1 MKNLKSRRFLYVV
14 LSVAVLI
21 LNALPIIIFRDDVA
35 ITEYSIVS
43 IAFAICSVV
52 YAVIAFILKDKGNL
66 FVAGKYWFY
75 RVLSLTFSE
84 NESHAED
91 EEYKK
96 EFELSAFI
104 YCITIPTYITFAF
117 FADGFYSAL
126 SQALGWT
133 IFRQIAII
141 IVVIIPPIIKRIRE
155 KKQQRIK
162 DEADRKEQERRES
175 MGKWK

>member
-1 MKNLKSRRFLYVV
+1 MKNLKNRRFLYVV

-21 LNALPIIIFRDDVA
+21 LNVLPIIFSDDVG
-35 ITEYSIVS
+35 ITKHSIVS
-43 IAFAICSVV
+43 LAFAICSVV
-52 YAVIAFILKDKGNL
+52 YAVIAFIYKDKGNL

-84 NESHAED
+84 NESHSEE

-96 EFELSAFI
+96 EFELSAYI

-126 SQALGWT
+126 SQALRWT
-133 IFRQIAII
+133 IFRLIAII

-155 KKQQRIK
+155 KKHQRIK
-162 DEADRKEQERRES
+162 DEAERKEQERRES
-175 MGKWK
+175 IGKWK

>member
-1 MKNLKSRRFLYVV
+1 MKNLKNRRFLYVV
-14 LSVAVLI
+14 SSVAVLI
-21 LNALPIIIFRDDVA
+21 LNVLPIIFSDDVG
-35 ITEYSIVS
+35 ITKYSIVS
-43 IAFAICSVV
+43 LAFAICSVV
-52 YAVIAFILKDKGNL
+52 YAVIAFIYKDKGNL

-84 NESHAED
+84 NESHSEE

-96 EFELSAFI
+96 EFELSAYI

-126 SQALGWT
+126 SQAFRWT
-133 IFRQIAII
+133 IFRLIAII

>member
-1 MKNLKSRRFLYVV
+1 MKKKNIIFIIISFFILL
-14 LSVAVLI
+14 LNILPVLI
-21 LNALPIIIFRDDVA
+21 FLEQIA
-35 ITEYSIVS
+35 ITKYSIIS
-43 IAFAICSVV
+43 IAFAVCSVV

-66 FVAGKYWFY
+66 FITGKHWFY
-75 RVLSLTFSE
+75 RALSLTFSE
-84 NESHAED
+84 NGSYTES

-104 YCITIPTYITFAF
+104 YCITIPTYITFAL

-126 SQALGWT
+126 SQALEWT
-133 IFRQIAII
+133 IFRLFAII
-141 IVVIIPPIIKRIRE
+141 IVVIIPPIIKRIKAE
-155 KKQQRIK
+155 KEQRIK

>member
-1 MKNLKSRRFLYVV
+1 MKNLKNRRFLYIV

-21 LNALPIIIFRDDVA
+21 LNVLPIVFSNDVG
-35 ITEYSIVS
+35 INKYSIVS
-43 IAFAICSVV
+43 ITFAICSIV
-52 YAVIAFILKDKGNL
+52 YAVIAFIFKDKGNL
-66 FVAGKYWFY
+66 FVAGKHWLY
-75 RVLSLTFSE
+75 RGLSLTFSE
-84 NESHAED
+84 IESRSED

-104 YCITIPTYITFAF
+104 YCITIPTYITFAH
-117 FADGFYSAL
+117 FADGFYSAF
-126 SQALGWT
+126 SQAISWT

-162 DEADRKEQERRES
+162 DEADRKEQESRES